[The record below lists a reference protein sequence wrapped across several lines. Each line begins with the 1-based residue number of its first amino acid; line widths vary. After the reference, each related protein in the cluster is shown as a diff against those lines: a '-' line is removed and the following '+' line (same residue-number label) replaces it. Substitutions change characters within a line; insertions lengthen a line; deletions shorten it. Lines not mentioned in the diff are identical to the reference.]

1 MKKTKILHVA
11 LIAGAVLLAGCTS
24 QITKSDKYSGFLGDY
39 SGLKETKTPSG
50 KAVLRW
56 IDPSF
61 NAANYS
67 HVLYQPLTFYPQPQ
81 PTSQID
87 KQTLGG
93 VLDYANNHL
102 KSSIAQRLPLTDHA
116 GPRTLIFKGAITGV
130 NTAAEGL
137 QFYEVIPVAL
147 VVAGAQTA
155 SGHRTRDTELYFE
168 GELIDA
174 STGKVVLKVVRKGLG
189 KQVSNDS
196 QKVTLN
202 DLKGVVDNLAIDV
215 VQFNPAAQ
223 K

>member
-1 MKKTKILHVA
+1 MKKTKLLHVA

-50 KAVLRW
+50 KTVLRW

-61 NAANYS
+61 SASNYS
-67 HVLYQPLTFYPQPQ
+67 HVLYQPITFYPQPQ
-81 PTSQID
+81 PNAQID
-87 KQTLGG
+87 KQTLDG
-93 VLDYANNHL
+93 VLDYTNSRV
-102 KSSIAQRLPLTDHA
+102 KSSITQRLPLTDHA

-130 NTAAEGL
+130 STAAEGL

-147 VVAGAQTA
+147 VVAGAETA

-174 STGKVVLKVVRKGLG
+174 STGKVVVKVVRKGLG

-202 DLKGVVDNLAIDV
+202 DLKGVVDSLATDV
-215 VQFNPAAQ
+215 VQFNPTPQ

>member
-1 MKKTKILHVA
+1 MKKTKILQAA

-50 KAVLRW
+50 KTVLRW
-56 IDPSF
+56 VDPSF
-61 NAANYS
+61 NASNYS
-67 HVLYQPLTFYPQPQ
+67 HVLYQPITFYPQPQ
-81 PTSQID
+81 PNAQID
-87 KQTLGG
+87 KQTLDG
-93 VLDYANNHL
+93 VLDYTNNRL

-130 NTAAEGL
+130 STAAEGL

-147 VVAGAQTA
+147 VVAGAETA

-174 STGKVVLKVVRKGLG
+174 STGKVVMKVVRKGLG

-202 DLKGVVDNLAIDV
+202 DLKGVVDSLATDA
-215 VQFNPAAQ
+215 VQFNPAPQ